1 MAVKKTKEQT
11 PKKVV
16 EQKKVKP
23 KFIKKKYLLKKDVPT
38 SNGLK
43 KKGTSI
49 ELTKEGRDY
58 FKQKKYI

>member
-11 PKKVV
+11 PVKVV

-23 KFIKKKYLLKKDVPT
+23 KFIKKKYLLKKDVST
-38 SNGLK
+38 SNGIK

-58 FKQKKYI
+58 FKQKLYI